1 MSFPKGARV
10 VLLQDLY
17 AAGGPITWGER
28 MKRKT
33 EARRVRAN
41 DAADS
46 EQREQGYD
54 GAPLGLKPLDDGH
67 GVSPS
72 GVFPAPGSAASFACG
87 SGDWMAMPSVSS

>member
-1 MSFPKGARV
+1 MREQCDRQRPGR
-10 VLLQDLY
+10 
-17 AAGGPITWGER
+17 
-28 MKRKT
+28 
-33 EARRVRAN
+33 N